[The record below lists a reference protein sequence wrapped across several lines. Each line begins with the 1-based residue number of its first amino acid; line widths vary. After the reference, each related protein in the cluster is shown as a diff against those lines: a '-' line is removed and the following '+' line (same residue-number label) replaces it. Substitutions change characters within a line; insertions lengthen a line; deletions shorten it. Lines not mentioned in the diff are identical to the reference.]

1 MAFIAPPVT
10 DREKSTTVYSAR
22 RSFIARLLAAAALPA
37 RSRVALAQD
46 YPSRP
51 VRIVIG
57 FAAGGAGDILARLAA
72 QALTERLG
80 QPFFVENRPGAGSN
94 LGTEMVV
101 HAAPDGYT
109 LLLTTNPNAVNGA
122 LYGNLPFDFLRDIA
136 PVAGILRGPLVLIV
150 HPSVPAHSLAELVDY
165 LRANP
170 GKLSF
175 ASVGNGSAPHLAA
188 ALFEMLAG
196 VQMLHVPYRG
206 GANALTDLLAGQV
219 QVMFSINPTL
229 DYVAAGKL
237 RALAVTT
244 ATRSALLPQLPSVGE
259 VVPGYEASVWFGIG
273 APAGTPTGVIATLN
287 AAVIA
292 ALADP
297 KIKARLADFGG
308 EALALQPS
316 DFGRLVA
323 DDTAKWAKVIRA
335 AGITAE

>member
-1 MAFIAPPVT
+1 MVG
-10 DREKSTTVYSAR
+10 
-22 RSFIARLLAAAALPA
+22 AAMLPA
-37 RSRVALAQD
+37 MTRLALAD
-46 YPSRP
+46 TYPSRP

-57 FAAGGAGDILARLAA
+57 FAAGGAGDILARLEA
-72 QALTERLG
+72 QWLSERLG
-80 QPFFVENRPGAGSN
+80 QPFVVENRPGAGSN

-122 LYGNLPFDFLRDIA
+122 LYGNLSFDFLRDIA
-136 PVAGILRGPLVLIV
+136 PVAGLLRGPLILLVN
-150 HPSVPAHSLAELVDY
+150 PSVPAHTLAELVGY

-188 ALFEMLAG
+188 ALFELLAG
-196 VQMLHVPYRG
+196 VKMLHVPYRG

-229 DYVAAGKL
+229 DYIAAGKL

-244 ATRSALLPQLPSVGE
+244 ATRSGLLPQLPSVGE
-259 VVPGYEASVWFGIG
+259 LVPGYEASVWFGIG
-273 APAGTPTGVIATLN
+273 APAGTPAVIIEALN

-292 ALADP
+292 SLADP

-308 EALALQPS
+308 EALALSPA

-335 AGITAE
+335 ADIKPE

>member
-1 MAFIAPPVT
+1 MVG
-10 DREKSTTVYSAR
+10 
-22 RSFIARLLAAAALPA
+22 AAMLPA
-37 RSRVALAQD
+37 MTRLALAD
-46 YPSRP
+46 TYPSRP

-57 FAAGGAGDILARLAA
+57 FAAGGAGDILARLEA
-72 QALTERLG
+72 QWLSERLG
-80 QPFFVENRPGAGSN
+80 QPFVVENRPGAGSN

-122 LYGNLPFDFLRDIA
+122 LYGNLSFDFLRDIA
-136 PVAGILRGPLVLIV
+136 PVAGILRGPLILLVN
-150 HPSVPAHSLAELVDY
+150 PSVPAHTLAELVGY

-188 ALFEMLAG
+188 ALFELLAG
-196 VQMLHVPYRG
+196 VKMLHVPYRG

-229 DYVAAGKL
+229 DYIAAGKL

-244 ATRSALLPQLPSVGE
+244 VMRSELLPQLPSVGE
-259 VVPGYEASVWFGIG
+259 IVPGYEASVWFGIG
-273 APAGTPTGVIATLN
+273 APAGTPAAIVEALN

-292 ALADP
+292 SLADP
-297 KIKARLADFGG
+297 RIKARLADFGG
-308 EALALQPS
+308 EALALAPA

-335 AGITAE
+335 ADITPE